1 MDPSDWIIFKNE
13 LKDRFKKFAL
23 DIIQLVKTLPN
34 SNECRVIGNQLL
46 KSGTS
51 CYANFRAAL
60 RSRSKAEYYSKLCI
74 VVEETDETELWLELL
89 IESKSSVSEL
99 SYKLHNESMELLKL
113 ISHLRKMSSKN

>member
-1 MDPSDWIIFKNE
+1 VDPSDWIIFKNE

-89 IESKSSVSEL
+89 IESKSSFSEL
-99 SYKLHNESMELLKL
+99 YYKLHNESMELLKL

>member
-1 MDPSDWIIFKNE
+1 VDPSDWIIFKNE

-99 SYKLHNESMELLKL
+99 YYKLHNESMELLKL

>member
-1 MDPSDWIIFKNE
+1 VDPSDWIIFKNE

-113 ISHLRKMSSKN
+113 ISHLRKKSSKN